1 MAIPDFDSE
10 GFLPSGVHE
19 CNLGELKGRFGA
31 FQTTDARCRLFE
43 KLETFFAEVRATGFV
58 VAVIVNG
65 SFATS
70 KHDPN
75 DIDLI
80 LVLAPTHD
88 FSAHLRPFEYN
99 VLSRRQ
105 VRKLYRFD
113 ILVGQ
118 EAQPELQEYID
129 FFAQVRGAP
138 GRTKGMLRVNL

>member
-1 MAIPDFDSE
+1 MPIPEFDSA
-10 GFLPSGVHE
+10 GFLPAGVHE
-19 CNLGELKGRFGA
+19 CSLVEVKGRFGA

-43 KLETFFAEVRATGFV
+43 RLETFLAEVRPTGFV

-70 KHDPN
+70 KHGPN

-80 LVLAPTHD
+80 LLLASTHD

-113 ILVGQ
+113 ILVAQ
-118 EAQPELQEYID
+118 EGKPELQEYVD

>member
-1 MAIPDFDSE
+1 MAIPDFDSA
-10 GFLPSGVHE
+10 GFLPSRVHE
-19 CNLGELKGRFGA
+19 CSLGEIKGRFGA

-43 KLETFFAEVRATGFV
+43 KLETFLTEVRATGFV

-70 KHDPN
+70 KHDPT

-80 LVLAPTHD
+80 LVLAPTYD

-99 VLSRRQ
+99 VLSRKQ
-105 VRKLYRFD
+105 VRKLYRID

-118 EAQPELQEYID
+118 EAQHELQEYID
-129 FFAQVRGAP
+129 FFTQVRGAP

>member
-1 MAIPDFDSE
+1 MASPDFDSA
-10 GFLPSGVHE
+10 GFLTSGVHE
-19 CNLGELKGRFGA
+19 CTIAEIKGRFGA
-31 FQTTDARCRLFE
+31 FQTTEARCRLFE
-43 KLETFFAEVRATGFV
+43 KFETFLAEVRATGFV

-80 LVLAPTHD
+80 LVLAPIHD
-88 FSAHLRPFEYN
+88 FSAHLRPLEYN
-99 VLSRRQ
+99 VLSRRR

-118 EAQPELQEYID
+118 EAQHELQEYID
-129 FFAQVRGAP
+129 FFTQVRGAP